1 MQFAVLIYPS
11 RTLRLALLLFLP
23 RYVYSADRHQAIAM
37 IVLGWNESCLSLHL
51 MMPGLQGFGPRSN
64 PSLPSFTWEDFCR
77 LLDYSP
83 SEPRASM
90 SAMQLPTWLTSPGQ
104 YFFETNPQ
112 KRALE
117 VLSIKL
123 SLLSTLCSLI
133 ADEHERT
140 HRSRGAIA
148 PEHVLVQFPEHRA
161 AVLPTRWSAL
171 LSLAAGCDGTAF
183 SVANMSEEMARN
195 LTTMPAGV
203 NPVYAAPLV
212 RDWPLGREVSVTAL
226 VQSAD
231 PIPDDDQA
239 DVKGLVRVHVIA
251 DGLNSRDFS
260 DRDVFRVS
268 LPTSGSRG
276 ACVKLWARKVEA
288 PERGIIMSGMT
299 DVVSLDS
306 WELFA
311 RTVGDV
317 RSSAEVA
324 VYRAYSPAHDVYSC
338 GVLLLRALLGSD
350 ESRWM
355 RACDQLCSIAEN
367 LEPIVQGVAED
378 DDYTLHLRVRDRL
391 KESADCFEPGA
402 VPEAL
407 WWDALIAVFR
417 ACSCI
422 QGFSYA
428 YGVVPYEPSPA
439 RLLGSDLASL
449 ARRARAEIF
458 EARERD
464 AMILLV
470 CDQAMDHIG
479 TDV

>member
-1 MQFAVLIYPS
+1 
-11 RTLRLALLLFLP
+11 
-23 RYVYSADRHQAIAM
+23 
-37 IVLGWNESCLSLHL
+37 
-51 MMPGLQGFGPRSN
+51 
-64 PSLPSFTWEDFCR
+64 
-77 LLDYSP
+77 
-83 SEPRASM
+83 M

-117 VLSIKL
+117 VFCVKL
-123 SLLSTLCSLI
+123 SLLSDLCVLI

-148 PEHVLVQFPEHRA
+148 PEQVLVRFPEHRA
-161 AVLPTRWSAL
+161 ALLPTRWSAS
-171 LSLAAGCDGTAF
+171 LSLAAGCDDTAF
-183 SVANMSEEMARN
+183 SVANMPEEMARN
-195 LTTMPAGV
+195 LTAMPTGV

-212 RDWPLGREVSVTAL
+212 RDWPLGRNMPVTAL

-239 DVKGLVRVHVIA
+239 NMKGLVRVHVIA
-251 DGLNSRDFS
+251 DGLSSRNFS
-260 DRDVFRVS
+260 ERDVFRVS
-268 LPTSGSRG
+268 LPLNGGRC
-276 ACVKLWARKVEA
+276 ACVGLWARKVESA
-288 PERGIIMSGMT
+288 ERGMIMSGTT
-299 DVVSLDS
+299 DVVSLNS

-311 RTVGDV
+311 RTAGDV

-338 GVLLLRALLGSD
+338 GMLLLRALLGSN
-350 ESRWM
+350 ESLWM
-355 RACDQLCSIAEN
+355 RACDQFCSIVEG
-367 LEPIVQGVAED
+367 LDPIVQGVVED

-391 KESADCFEPGA
+391 KESADCFEPEA

-407 WWDALIAVFR
+407 WWDALVAVFR

-428 YGVVPYEPSPA
+428 CGVVPYEPSPA
-439 RLLGSDLASL
+439 RLLRGDLASL

-458 EARERD
+458 ESSERD
-464 AMILLV
+464 AIILRV
-470 CDQAMDHIG
+470 CDRAMDHLETGI
-479 TDV
+479 